1 MVGHMATSVFTFR
14 RFADGSQC
22 DVSERTFITEK
33 DTFCSA
39 ALLRLLE
46 MSSRRA
52 TSAPRPSPM
61 ARSRKIPF
69 RLCACTAEDL
79 ALSARQLLAHH
90 LLLR

>member
-1 MVGHMATSVFTFR
+1 MAASVFTFR
-14 RFADGSQC
+14 RFADGSQS
-22 DVSERTFITEK
+22 DVSERTFILKKK

-46 MSSRRA
+46 MNSRTA

-61 ARSRKIPF
+61 ARTRNIPF
-69 RLCACTAEDL
+69 RLCACTTEDL
-79 ALSARQLLAHH
+79 ARSARQLLAHH